1 MNSHEKNELDK
12 PKTKKTYRSPV
23 VQIYGNIRALTNSV
37 SMNNMNDGMGTGNT
51 RTS

>member
-1 MNSHEKNELDK
+1 MNSQDKNELDK
-12 PKTKKTYRSPV
+12 RSSKKTYRTPV

-37 SMNNMNDGMGTGNT
+37 AMNNMNDGMTTGNT